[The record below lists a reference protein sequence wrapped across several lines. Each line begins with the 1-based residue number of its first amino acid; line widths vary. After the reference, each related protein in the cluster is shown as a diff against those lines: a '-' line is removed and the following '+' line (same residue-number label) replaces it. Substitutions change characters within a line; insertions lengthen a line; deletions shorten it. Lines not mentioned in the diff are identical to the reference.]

1 MRADRCMNVPAL
13 IVSRVRWIAAAKSS
27 ASAVAHSLVSRVSIL
42 VINVATGIIVART
55 LGPAG
60 RGIAAAIAL
69 WPPML
74 SGLLTLGVPAALQYE
89 VRRNVDR
96 PSALFSSA
104 LLISALLGLL
114 AFAAGLL
121 LLPHVMVHYPAPV
134 VSFSLWMMAFAP
146 LIVCNAT
153 LQAFYQACGD
163 FKRANAMIYVPS
175 SLTLAAL
182 MLLYAAGRLSPY
194 SVALVYELPFALT
207 TFAALASLRHL
218 LRLPRNLPERIRS
231 LVHYGTRAYGIDI
244 LNTLGNQIDQA
255 MVVGLL
261 SEASFGLYAVA
272 LSGSRVLSV
281 AGNSLNTVLTPAA
294 SSLDP
299 AEAVALVSRSARIV
313 FAVTLLAALA
323 FVAALPVLVPLAF
336 GEQYDSI
343 VGITRLLTIAVV
355 FGATTGTLTQAFMAT
370 GRPEIATILQCAGL
384 CLTIPLMLLLIP
396 RLGLTGAAYAL
407 DISNA
412 LRFAFVLASYPLILH
427 HRVPRIVPTR
437 QDIRDALGRLQRLTS
452 S

>member
-1 MRADRCMNVPAL
+1 
-13 IVSRVRWIAAAKSS
+13 
-27 ASAVAHSLVSRVSIL
+27 
-42 VINVATGIIVART
+42 
-55 LGPAG
+55 
-60 RGIAAAIAL
+60 
-69 WPPML
+69 
-74 SGLLTLGVPAALQYE
+74 
-89 VRRNVDR
+89 
-96 PSALFSSA
+96 
-104 LLISALLGLL
+104 
-114 AFAAGLL
+114 
-121 LLPHVMVHYPAPV
+121 
-134 VSFSLWMMAFAP
+134 
-146 LIVCNAT
+146 
-153 LQAFYQACGD
+153 
-163 FKRANAMIYVPS
+163 
-175 SLTLAAL
+175 
-182 MLLYAAGRLSPY
+182 
-194 SVALVYELPFALT
+194 
-207 TFAALASLRHL
+207 
-218 LRLPRNLPERIRS
+218 
-231 LVHYGTRAYGIDI
+231 
-244 LNTLGNQIDQA
+244 